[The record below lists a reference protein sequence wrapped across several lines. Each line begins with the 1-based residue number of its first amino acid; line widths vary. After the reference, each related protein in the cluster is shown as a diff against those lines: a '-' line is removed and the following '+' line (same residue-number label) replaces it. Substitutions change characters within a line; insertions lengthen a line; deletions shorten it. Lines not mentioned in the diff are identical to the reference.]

1 MSDLKFSKDHEYLR
15 LEGELA
21 VVGITQ
27 YAQEQLGDIVFVDLP
42 EIGRALARGDE
53 AAVVDSVKAAAEVYA
68 PAGGEVVEVNGE
80 LTKNPALVNE
90 DAEGGGWFFKLK
102 LAKPEE
108 VAELMDQKA
117 YAAYLEGLS

>member
-21 VVGITQ
+21 VVGITK
-27 YAQEQLGDIVFVDLP
+27 YAQEQLGDIVFVELP

-68 PAGGEVVEVNGE
+68 PAGGEVVEVNSE

-90 DAEGGGWFFKLK
+90 DAEGDGWFFKLK

>member
-102 LAKPEE
+102 LVKSEE